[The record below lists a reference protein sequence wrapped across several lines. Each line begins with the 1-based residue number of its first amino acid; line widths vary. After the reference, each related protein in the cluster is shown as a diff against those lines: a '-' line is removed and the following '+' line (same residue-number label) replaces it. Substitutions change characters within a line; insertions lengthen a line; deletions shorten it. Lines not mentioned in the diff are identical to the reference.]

1 MYILI
6 WIIFIISYEMEI
18 LVWNDKYYAKRL
30 LLLELKDKLTA
41 LLTCQQMTTDQ

>member
-1 MYILI
+1 MHILI
-6 WIIFIISYEMEI
+6 WISFIISSKMEM

-30 LLLELKDKLTA
+30 LLLEVKDKLTA